1 MEVLAALVV
10 PLFAG
15 LAVLWI
21 GLNLGQATTT
31 GHHDSHNDRPPV
43 KRLTPTVLPN
53 ATPDL
58 QHPQRACDQ
67 SDRQTQSG
75 RGE

>member
-10 PLFAG
+10 PLFAA

-21 GLNLGQATTT
+21 GLNLSQRHTR
-31 GHHDSHNDRPPV
+31 HHDSRPSAE
-43 KRLTPTVLPN
+43 RLTPPGFPD
-53 ATPDL
+53 APPDL

-67 SDRQTQSG
+67 GDRQTQRG
-75 RGE
+75 RGQ